1 MFLLV
6 VTLNLACSVSQKLS
20 HDKAREKIQEIG
32 LIQLNDKDI
41 QVKEIVQSGD
51 DQAVAEANL
60 NMAFKLSRNK
70 GEDWQ
75 VNALRLGDRNWLDI
89 KSFRLALD
97 EVRARQTRE
106 SLAKLL
112 TAIKLFE
119 QKNGKYP
126 QVRNVVELTDLL
138 VPNFLSEMIR
148 YDAWNR
154 ELVFISSSSN
164 SFQLISLGADGIRGT
179 ADDIVLT
186 P

>member
-1 MFLLV
+1 NTTSFGSARFRAGFLLG
-6 VTLNLACSVSQKLS
+6 LFIFNAACSVSQKLS
-20 HDKAREKIQEIG
+20 QNKAREKIQEIG

-60 NMAFKLSRNK
+60 NMAFKLSKNK
-70 GEDWQ
+70 GGDWE
-75 VNALRLGDRNWLDI
+75 VNGLRLGDRNWLDI

-112 TAIKLFE
+112 NAIKLFE

-126 QVRNVVELTDLL
+126 QSRNVVELTDQL
-138 VPNFLSEMIR
+138 VPNF
-148 YDAWNR
+148 
-154 ELVFISSSSN
+154 
-164 SFQLISLGADGIRGT
+164 
-179 ADDIVLT
+179 
-186 P
+186 

>member
-1 MFLLV
+1 M
-6 VTLNLACSVSQKLS
+6 
-20 HDKAREKIQEIG
+20 
-32 LIQLNDKDI
+32 IQLNDKDI

-60 NMAFKLSRNK
+60 NMAFKLSKNK

-112 TAIKLFE
+112 NAIKLFE

-126 QVRNVVELTDLL
+126 QSRNVVELTDLL
-138 VPNFLSEMIR
+138 VPSFLSEMIR

-154 ELVFISSSSN
+154 ELLFISSSSN